1 MNGKTFRPDRHQL
14 LFEIF
19 LLRHMQRKIEFPART
34 TDIKRLFRHLFCRD
48 NHIFR
53 GHSLR
58 RMGSHHPAVFQP
70 PEILRKP
77 DRGQFPPVGIQQKI
91 FVPAARCNRQTAVVD
106 LVFRCP
112 QIHCKTDNI
121 ALPDRQ
127 GNSVPRINT
136 VADYRRLHRF
146 AVAQNELAIFHFQD
160 LRHLARFGD
169 VSDFRIEE
177 NLHADL
183 IIFDVAE
190 LWLRPAPGTE
200 RFHRIDLIVHDPS
213 GGFHFLP
220 DHIRQKITLP
230 VGRRNRD
237 AVQRASAVVGQLHKI
252 LCGAFQ
258 ISSLVLVN
266 VTMLIQMLE
275 TIQSASRRDQLNPFP
290 VFLHLLTVNL
300 RKTGLRDV
308 GMILQQTEEI
318 ACFHRGMLTLVA
330 DKQHPVF
337 VLHRKFHHLRSLPER
352 VQTGFVNDQI
362 RAFRR
367 QLVLVL

>member
-14 LFEIF
+14 LFEI
-19 LLRHMQRKIEFPART
+19 LLFRYMQGKVEFPART
-34 TDIKRLFRHLFCRD
+34 TDIKRLFRHLFRRD

-58 RMGSHHPAVFQP
+58 CMGSHHPAVFQSA
-70 PEILRKP
+70 EILRKP

-91 FVPAARCNRQTAVVD
+91 FVPAARRNRQTAVVD

-121 ALPDRQ
+121 AFPDRQ
-127 GNSVPRINT
+127 GNSVSGINT
-136 VADYRRLHRF
+136 VADCRRLHRL
-146 AVAQNELAIFHFQD
+146 AVAQNELAIFNFHN

-169 VSDFRIEE
+169 GPDFRIEE

-190 LWLRPAPGTE
+190 LRLGPAPGTE
-200 RFHRIDLIVHDPS
+200 RFHRIGFILHDPS

-220 DHIRQKITLP
+220 DHIRQKIAFF

-237 AVQRASAVVGQLHKI
+237 AVQRAPAVVGQFYKI
-252 LCGAFQ
+252 LCGAFE

-275 TIQSASRRDQLNPFP
+275 AIQSASRRDQLNSPP

-318 ACFHRGMLTLVA
+318 ARFHRGMLALVA

-352 VQTGFVNDQI
+352 VQAGFVNNQI

>member
-1 MNGKTFRPDRHQL
+1 
-14 LFEIF
+14 
-19 LLRHMQRKIEFPART
+19 MQRKVEFPART
-34 TDIKRLFRHLFCRD
+34 TDIKRLFRHLFRRD

-91 FVPAARCNRQTAVVD
+91 FVPAARRNRQTAVVD
-106 LVFRCP
+106 LVFRCS

-121 ALPDRQ
+121 AFPDRQ

-136 VADYRRLHRF
+136 VADCRRLHRF
-146 AVAQNELAIFHFQD
+146 AVAQNELAIFHFHN
-160 LRHLARFGD
+160 LRHFARFGD
-169 VSDFRIEE
+169 VYDFRIEE

-190 LWLRPAPGTE
+190 LRLRPAPGAE
-200 RFHRIDLIVHDPS
+200 RLHRIDLIVHDPS

-220 DHIRQKITLP
+220 DHIRQKIALS

-237 AVQRASAVVGQLHKI
+237 AVQWTSAVVGQFYKI

-275 TIQSASRRDQLNPFP
+275 AIQSASRRDQLNSPP

-337 VLHRKFHHLRSLPER
+337 VLHRKFHHLRPLPER